1 MSKDQQNRSRFH
13 DEMISYRS
21 FSSDEAFNA
30 LYPEPVRMVAG
41 KHWTPMEVAIKA
53 AEFLN
58 THTGAKILD
67 IGSGAGKFCLIAAK
81 RFPRIFF
88 TGIEQRKNLVE
99 LSNNLKSKAG
109 LLNVDFIHD
118 NLEYFDISR
127 FDHFYFYNSFYEN
140 LPGTQKIDL
149 NVKYSEK
156 LYDFYNLVL
165 YKKLDRMPQGT
176 RLVTYHSLGSEVPPG
191 FEVVSTDYADF
202 LKFWIKV

>member
-1 MSKDQQNRSRFH
+1 MKDTKKHAGFAK
-13 DEMISYRS
+13 EEITLYS

-41 KHWTPMEVAIKA
+41 KHWTPMEVALKA

-58 THTGAKILD
+58 THAGAKILD

-81 RFPRIFF
+81 RFPRLAF
-88 TGIEQRKNLVE
+88 TGIEQRENLVV
-99 LSNNLKSKAG
+99 LSRKLQKKAG
-109 LLNVDFIHD
+109 LFNIDFIHG
-118 NLEYFDISR
+118 NLEDFDISR

-149 NVKYSEK
+149 HVQYSEK

-165 YKKLDRMPQGT
+165 YKKLNQMPAGT
-176 RLVTYHSLGSEVPPG
+176 RLVTYHSLGNEVPPG
-191 FEVVSTDYADF
+191 YEVLSTDYAGF
-202 LKFWIKV
+202 LKFWVKL